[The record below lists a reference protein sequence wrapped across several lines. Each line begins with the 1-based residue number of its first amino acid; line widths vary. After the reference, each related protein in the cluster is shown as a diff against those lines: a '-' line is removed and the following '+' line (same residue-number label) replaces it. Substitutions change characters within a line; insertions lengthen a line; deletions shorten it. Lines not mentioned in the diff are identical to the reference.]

1 VSSDGG
7 ARRAVLAVVASLL
20 VVAAVAVATL
30 DLTGHLPGGLVA
42 DRSASS
48 ATTSARPLDPSH
60 EPAGAVL
67 APEPASSNPSS
78 PTVLPSRALD
88 AALGTAALGGA
99 AGATVVDIA
108 SGQVLLDRDAAT
120 ARTPASVAKLAT
132 AATALTVLGPQHR
145 LRTQV
150 VAGTTP
156 GQVVLVGAGDAT
168 LTTRRQPGP
177 AASRT
182 ASLAGLAERT
192 AAALAKAGTP
202 GPVSVAVDDS
212 LFTGPAVSPGWPS
225 TYVSA
230 GVVSPVM
237 ALSADEGRVR
247 PGADAREPDPALAA
261 GRSFARL
268 LATHGVT
275 VAPSVGRAAA
285 PAGAQVLAVAASP
298 TAGVMVQ
305 TALQNSDNDLAE
317 ALLRDAA
324 IGAGEPA
331 SFAGGTALVTETL
344 SALGVP
350 AQGMVLQDG
359 SGLSRGDRIA
369 PATLAALLRVAADG
383 THPALAPLVDGLPVA
398 GFTGTLA
405 LRYDSGASRSGAGV
419 VRAKTGTLTGVSSLA
434 GITSV
439 AGRPVVFAAMSDGVP
454 TGATLQARDDLD
466 SFAALLARPGPR
478 R

>member
-7 ARRAVLAVVASLL
+7 ARRAILAVVASLL
-20 VVAAVAVATL
+20 VVAAVAIATL

-42 DRSASS
+42 DHSASPT
-48 ATTSARPLDPSH
+48 ATSTRPPDPSH

-67 APEPASSNPSS
+67 APEPASSDPAS
-78 PTVLPSRALD
+78 PTVLPARALD
-88 AALGTAALGGA
+88 AALGTPALGGA
-99 AGATVVDIA
+99 AGATVVDVA

-145 LRTQV
+145 LRTRV
-150 VAGTTP
+150 VAGTAA

-168 LTTRRQPGP
+168 LTTRRQAGP
-177 AASRT
+177 AGSRP
-182 ASLAGLAERT
+182 ASLAGLAEQT
-192 AAALAKAGTP
+192 AAALAKSGPP
-202 GPVSVAVDDS
+202 GNVSVAVDDS

-247 PGADAREPDPALAA
+247 PGSDAREPDPALAA

-268 LATHGVT
+268 LAAHGVT
-275 VAPSVGRAAA
+275 VGPNIGRTTA
-285 PAGAQVLAVAASP
+285 PAGAPVLAVAASP
-298 TAGVMVQ
+298 TVGVMVQ

-331 SFAGGTALVTETL
+331 SFAGGTTAVTHTL
-344 SALGVP
+344 STLGVP

-369 PATLAALLRVAADG
+369 PASLAALLRVAADG
-383 THPALAPLVDGLPVA
+383 THPVLAPLVDGLPVA

-405 LRYDSGASRSGAGV
+405 LRYNTGLSRSGAGV

-439 AGRPVVFAAMSDGVP
+439 AGRPVVFAAMSDRVP
-454 TGATLQARDDLD
+454 AGATLQARDDLD

-478 R
+478 G

>member
-1 VSSDGG
+1 MSSDGG

-20 VVAAVAVATL
+20 VLAAVAVATL

-42 DRSASS
+42 DRSASPPS
-48 ATTSARPLDPSH
+48 APARPLDPAH

-67 APEPASSNPSS
+67 APEPASSNPPS
-78 PTVLPSRALD
+78 PIVLPTRALD
-88 AALGTAALGGA
+88 AALATLALGGA
-99 AGATVVDIA
+99 AGATVVDVA
-108 SGQVLLDRDAAT
+108 SGQVLLDRDAGT

-132 AATALTVLGPQHR
+132 AATALSVLGPQFR
-145 LRTQV
+145 LRTRV
-150 VAGTTP
+150 VAGTTA

-168 LTTRRQPGP
+168 LTTRRQADP
-177 AASRT
+177 AAART
-182 ASLAGLAERT
+182 ASLVGLAEQT

-212 LFTGPAVSPGWPS
+212 LFTGPAVSPGWPT
-225 TYVSA
+225 TYLSA

-247 PGADAREPDPALAA
+247 PGTDAREPDPALAA

-275 VAPSVGRAAA
+275 VVPTVGRAVA
-285 PAGAQVLAVAASP
+285 PTGAQVLAVAPSP
-298 TAGVMVQ
+298 TVGAMVQ
-305 TALQNSDNDLAE
+305 SALQNSDNDLAE

-344 SALGVP
+344 STLGVP
-350 AQGMVLQDG
+350 AQGLVLQDG

-369 PATLAALLRVAADG
+369 PVTLAALLRLAADG
-383 THPALAPLVDGLPVA
+383 THPALSPLVDGLPVA

-405 LRYDSGASRSGAGV
+405 LRYDTGLSRGGAGV

-439 AGRPVVFAAMSDGVP
+439 AGRPVVFAAISDRVP
-454 TGATLQARDDLD
+454 TGATVQARDDLD

-478 R
+478 G

>member
-1 VSSDGG
+1 MSSDGG

-42 DRSASS
+42 DRSASPT
-48 ATTSARPLDPSH
+48 TTSAAPLDPSH
-60 EPAGAVL
+60 QPAGAVL
-67 APEPASSNPSS
+67 APEPAVSDPSS
-78 PTVLPSRALD
+78 VTVLPTRALD
-88 AALGTAALGGA
+88 AALAAPALGGA
-99 AGATVVDIA
+99 AGAIVVDVA

-145 LRTQV
+145 LTTRV
-150 VAGTTP
+150 VAGTTA

-168 LTTRRQPGP
+168 LTTRQQVGP
-177 AASRT
+177 AATRP
-182 ASLAGLAERT
+182 ASLSGLAQQT
-192 AAALAKAGTP
+192 AAALAKDGTA

-212 LFTGPAVSPGWPS
+212 LFTGPAVSPGWPT

-230 GVVSPVM
+230 GVVAPVM

-247 PGADAREPDPALAA
+247 PDADARETDPALAA
-261 GRSFARL
+261 GRSFAKL

-275 VAPSVGRAAA
+275 VAPSVLRAAA
-285 PAGAQVLAVAASP
+285 PSGARVLATGESP
-298 TAGVMVQ
+298 TVGATVQ
-305 TALQNSDNDLAE
+305 TALQSSDNDLAE

-324 IGAGEPA
+324 IGAGAPA
-331 SFAGGTALVTETL
+331 SFAGGTTLVTETL
-344 SALGVP
+344 STLGVP
-350 AQGMVLQDG
+350 AQGTVVQDG

-405 LRYDSGASRSGAGV
+405 FRYGAGPSRGGAGV

-439 AGRPVVFAAMSDGVP
+439 AGRPVVFAAMSDRVRA
-454 TGATLQARDDLD
+454 GATLEARDDLD
-466 SFAALLARPGPR
+466 SFATLLARYRAGG
-478 R
+478 

>member
-1 VSSDGG
+1 V
-7 ARRAVLAVVASLL
+7 VLAVLASLL

-30 DLTGHLPGGLVA
+30 DLTGHLPGGLFA
-42 DRSASS
+42 DHSASPT
-48 ATTSARPLDPSH
+48 ATSARPLDPSR

-67 APEPASSNPSS
+67 APEPASSDPSA
-78 PTVLPSRALD
+78 PTVLPTRALD
-88 AALGTAALGGA
+88 AALGTPALGGA
-99 AGATVVDIA
+99 TGATVVDVA

-132 AATALTVLGPQHR
+132 AATALTVLGTQHR
-145 LRTQV
+145 LRTRV
-150 VAGTTP
+150 VAGTTA

-168 LTTRRQPGP
+168 LTTRRQASP
-177 AASRT
+177 AASRP
-182 ASLAGLAERT
+182 ASLAGLAEQT
-192 AAALAKAGTP
+192 AAALAKAGAP
-202 GPVSVAVDDS
+202 SPVSVTVDDS

-247 PGADAREPDPALAA
+247 PGSDAREPDPAIAA

-275 VAPSVGRAAA
+275 VAPTVRRASA
-285 PAGAQVLAVAASP
+285 PAGAQVLAVATSP
-298 TAGVMVQ
+298 TVGVMVQ

-324 IGAGEPA
+324 IGAGQPA
-331 SFAGGTALVTETL
+331 SFAGGTALVTESL
-344 SALGVP
+344 SSLGVP
-350 AQGMVLQDG
+350 APGMVLQDG

-369 PATLAALLRVAADG
+369 PVTLAALLRVAAAG
-383 THPALAPLVDGLPVA
+383 THPGLAPLVDGLPVA

-405 LRYDSGASRSGAGV
+405 LRYNSGLSRGGAGV

-439 AGRPVVFAAMSDGVP
+439 EGRPVVFAAMSDRVP

-478 R
+478 G